1 MANQHNS
8 STLLTL
14 PGKRRSK
21 LCFIWQ
27 EPNAPPSRLYT
38 DKQEGHS
45 NARLRYALKY
55 CCSCPLSPTSE
66 CEDPAKMTH
75 SRMAFASRDL
85 CCSVR
90 KVSSDQLCLLTSAD
104 SGRRERTAGVA
115 SVSERARSF
124 VWTRVCYFNRREGC
138 GSTKSRTSRVW
149 TSWVSRAPTMGRRPK
164 ATCQFSARVHT
175 REDPYS

>member
-21 LCFIWQ
+21 ICFGK
-27 EPNAPPSRLYT
+27 SRT
-38 DKQEGHS
+38 HRHRRCTPTNKKDTAMHGCCS
-45 NARLRYALKY
+45 ALKY
-55 CCSCPLSPTSE
+55 CCMCRSQPSE
-66 CEDPAKMTH
+66 YEDPAKMTH
-75 SRMAFASRDL
+75 SIMAFASRNL

-104 SGRRERTAGVA
+104 SEGERGRAGVA
-115 SVSERARSF
+115 SVSERARASEG
-124 VWTRVCYFNRREGC
+124 VCYFNRREGC
-138 GSTKSRTSRVW
+138 GSTESRTSRVW

-164 ATCQFSARVHT
+164 ATCQFSARST
-175 REDPYS
+175 LGKTPYS